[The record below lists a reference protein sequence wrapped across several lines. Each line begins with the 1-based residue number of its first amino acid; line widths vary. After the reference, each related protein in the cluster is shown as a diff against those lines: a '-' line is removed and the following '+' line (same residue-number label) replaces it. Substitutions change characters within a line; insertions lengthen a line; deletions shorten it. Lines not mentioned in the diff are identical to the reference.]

1 MIIKKFICEN
11 KGEVNMERDHYIVEG
26 LNSET
31 IKTQVKNALEKID
44 GVNGV
49 CVDLGRGSVEVIYN
63 NPATSEEIRDCIEN
77 TGHPIQ

>member
-11 KGEVNMERDHYIVEG
+11 KGEINMERDYYIVEC

-31 IKTQVKNALEKID
+31 MKTQVKNALEKID

-49 CVDLGRGSVEVIYN
+49 CVDLGRGSVEVLYN
-63 NPATSEEIRDCIEN
+63 KPASSEEIRDCIEN
-77 TGHPIQ
+77 TGHLIQ

>member
-11 KGEVNMERDHYIVEG
+11 KGEINMERDYYIVEG

-31 IKTQVKNALEKID
+31 MKTQVKNALEKID

-49 CVDLGRGSVEVIYN
+49 CVDLGRGSVVVLYN
-63 NPATSEEIRDCIEN
+63 KPASYEEIRDCIEN
-77 TGHPIQ
+77 TGHLIQ

>member
-11 KGEVNMERDHYIVEG
+11 KGEINMERDYYIVEG

-31 IKTQVKNALEKID
+31 MKTQVKNALEKID

-49 CVDLGRGSVEVIYN
+49 CVDLGRGSVEVLYN
-63 NPATSEEIRDCIEN
+63 KPASSEEIRDCIEN
-77 TGHPIQ
+77 TGHLIQ